1 MSVSERPKLTNF
13 IRIFAGA
20 LLVLTLSGCASGF
33 NLFGGG
39 EAFIEE
45 ELVPPEQLYAE
56 GVAYVNKG
64 RIRSA
69 ISAFEKLERQHPYS
83 SYTPKAQLMTVFG
96 QYRRNAFEDTITA
109 ADRFISLNPSSPEV
123 PYAMFL
129 RANSYYHQ
137 IKDATR
143 DQQASVDAINKFEEI
158 IARFPESEY
167 AEESR
172 ERILVATDQLAGKEM
187 SVGRYYLGQKD
198 YGAAINRFRE
208 VVENHET
215 STHIEEALMRLT
227 ETYLALGLIA
237 EAQTAAAVLGHN
249 YPAGEWYKDAYELL
263 DSQGL
268 RPEIKGRS
276 WLQETALKTQ

>member
-1 MSVSERPKLTNF
+1 MTNF
-13 IRIFAGA
+13 TRIFAGI

-33 NLFGGG
+33 NLFGGDQG
-39 EAFIEE
+39 FIEE
-45 ELVPPEQLYAE
+45 DLVPPEQLYAE
-56 GVAYVNKG
+56 GVAYVNNG

-96 QYRRNAFEDTITA
+96 QYRRGAFEDTIIA
-109 ADRFISLNPSSPEV
+109 ADRFISLNPSSSEV

-129 RANSYYHQ
+129 RANSFYHQ
-137 IKDATR
+137 IKDITR
-143 DQQASVDAINKFEEI
+143 DQQASIDAINKFEEI
-158 IARFPESEY
+158 IARFPDSEY

-172 ERILVATDQLAGKEM
+172 ERILVASDQLAGKEM
-187 SVGRYYLGQKD
+187 SVGRYYLNQKN
-198 YGAAINRFRE
+198 YGAAVNRFRE
-208 VVENHET
+208 VVENHQT

-249 YPAGEWYKDAYELL
+249 YPAGEWYRNAYDLL

-268 RPEIKGRS
+268 RPEIRGS
-276 WLQETALKTQ
+276 NWLQQSALNTQ